1 MDRGRF
7 ERLVGR
13 YKDRIYTF
21 AFYFL
26 GNREDA
32 EDATQE
38 VLVKIWEKGDTAD
51 SNHIDGWIAKV
62 TRNICIDMERRRRRW
77 ESEAWEVAQCPDP
90 ETELMGSEVQERVRR
105 AILGLPGNMREVV
118 ILRDIQG
125 LPYREICD
133 MLGISLSQ
141 LKVSLYRARKRLK
154 ELLEPFYRDYEEG

>member
-77 ESEAWEVAQCPDP
+77 KSEAWEVARGPDP

>member
-7 ERLVGR
+7 EKLVDR

-51 SNHIDGWIAKV
+51 PNHIDGWIAKV

-77 ESEAWEVAQCPDP
+77 KS
-90 ETELMGSEVQERVRR
+90 
-105 AILGLPGNMREVV
+105 
-118 ILRDIQG
+118 
-125 LPYREICD
+125 
-133 MLGISLSQ
+133 
-141 LKVSLYRARKRLK
+141 
-154 ELLEPFYRDYEEG
+154 